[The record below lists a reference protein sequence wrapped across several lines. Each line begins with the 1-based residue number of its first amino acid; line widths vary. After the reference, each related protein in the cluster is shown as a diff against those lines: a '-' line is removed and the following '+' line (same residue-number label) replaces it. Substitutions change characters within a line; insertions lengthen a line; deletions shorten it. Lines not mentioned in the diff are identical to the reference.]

1 MHRKNDETPQSNE
14 SPKHSKLSKEN
25 KEHINSHPRI
35 MRCRARLPSPS
46 PFTSTAQHKSKRVPQ
61 RRGRNILCLCLAR
74 LCTTNHKLKKK
85 ALTTTKRPPLLSN
98 SPLLSSLSLSQKKT
112 PNTSYIYN
120 ARRPPTTAMPTTK
133 MLETLRLPAASF
145 LVSLLPVLSVWPL
158 VEPEGLSWTLSL
170 WAWQKTSPLTT
181 WESWSLLK
189 SLQEKLPEVWALNV
203 PWTSAREGKA
213 ALGKRC

>member
-1 MHRKNDETPQSNE
+1 
-14 SPKHSKLSKEN
+14 
-25 KEHINSHPRI
+25 

-74 LCTTNHKLKKK
+74 LCTTNHKLKKN
-85 ALTTTKRPPLLSN
+85 ALLS
-98 SPLLSSLSLSQKKT
+98 SQTLHSYLLSLSLSRKKN